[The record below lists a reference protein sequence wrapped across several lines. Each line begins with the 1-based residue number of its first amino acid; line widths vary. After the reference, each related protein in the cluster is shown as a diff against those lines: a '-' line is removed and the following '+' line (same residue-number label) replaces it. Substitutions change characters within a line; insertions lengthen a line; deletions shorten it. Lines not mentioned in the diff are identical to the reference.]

1 MNFFAR
7 SSVLLMSFCLAITVT
22 ARSQEPISAQSKTA
36 PKNLTEKIEVN
47 ALDRESP
54 LPHFWEQMFGSGQAI
69 LAMRES
75 YRKDLRMT
83 KEITELRFVRFHDIF
98 GDQVGVYTPDVHA
111 KGAPAFNYSY
121 VDQIYDGLLA
131 EGVRPYVELSFM
143 PQKLASQETPKS
155 VWYIPNNSP
164 PSSYEIWDDMIRQFV
179 QHLVARY
186 GIDEVSQWYFEVWN
200 EPDWGFPKGVPWQE
214 TYLTLYDHTARA
226 VKTVDKRLRVG
237 GPATAN
243 ANWVPE
249 FIAYCH
255 EHRIPV
261 DFISSHIYG
270 DGSVQDSLHTNDV
283 LPRNRLVC
291 MAAGNIQKEIAS
303 SSMPELPFIM
313 SEFNATWKNIPE
325 VLDTTYMGPWLA
337 DTIRQCDGLV
347 DMMSFWTFSDV
358 FEEEG
363 VVRRP
368 FYGGFGI
375 IAEDNMPKP
384 VFHAF
389 ALLHKL
395 GDTRLHSDSESA
407 LITRRKDGTLVIA
420 LWNYAEP
427 TANPNASDPAKTFEL
442 TLTGISGRAMVRV
455 SRLDETHGNVLQAYN
470 AMGQPSWPTRDQ
482 IAGLQAAARLPPPER
497 MRLSNGHLR
506 IEIPPRG
513 LVLLEIH

>member
-1 MNFFAR
+1 
-7 SSVLLMSFCLAITVT
+7 
-22 ARSQEPISAQSKTA
+22 
-36 PKNLTEKIEVN
+36 
-47 ALDRESP
+47 
-54 LPHFWEQMFGSGQAI
+54 
-69 LAMRES
+69 
-75 YRKDLRMT
+75 
-83 KEITELRFVRFHDIF
+83 
-98 GDQVGVYTPDVHA
+98 
-111 KGAPAFNYSY
+111 
-121 VDQIYDGLLA
+121 
-131 EGVRPYVELSFM
+131 
-143 PQKLASQETPKS
+143 
-155 VWYIPNNSP
+155 
-164 PSSYEIWDDMIRQFV
+164 
-179 QHLVARY
+179 
-186 GIDEVSQWYFEVWN
+186 
-200 EPDWGFPKGVPWQE
+200 
-214 TYLTLYDHTARA
+214 
-226 VKTVDKRLRVG
+226 
-237 GPATAN
+237 
-243 ANWVPE
+243 
-249 FIAYCH
+249 
-255 EHRIPV
+255 
-261 DFISSHIYG
+261 
-270 DGSVQDSLHTNDV
+270 
-283 LPRNRLVC
+283 